1 MKKFLLLSFSVLLVI
16 ASWGQNDNSF
26 NKAAAFQL
34 VKEHKEIIGLSDNDL
49 INVTVSSSYRVSGT
63 GMTMV
68 YLQQTYKGVPVLNK
82 MKVLAFKGE
91 KLVSNAGV
99 LVSDMDKAASGYSV
113 IPSVSANE
121 AVRLAFAEEKLPAP
135 LTTTMISSENGR
147 IINYGKPVGVSENV
161 TAELLWYPI
170 EKDSLIILKLGWRV
184 QVGPYGKD
192 DIWHIGIDA
201 LTGTLIEKINIVIF
215 EDFSALHKKGNTE
228 TSKQP
233 GIGINN
239 NFTGAALHGKN
250 TLEVRAG
257 SPNAIAN
264 ANYNVIPYPIEA
276 PSFGPA
282 AIRSNPWTAAPG
294 NATSLGWHSNGT
306 TDYVIS
312 RGNNVWATED
322 TAGTNQ
328 NVGLPA
334 ISSTSPDP
342 LNFNFTPNYNVEPSK
357 NPTMQQFAI
366 TNLFYWNNIVH
377 DISYQYGFDEV
388 SGNFQNNNQSR
399 GGVGNDQ
406 VMALAQSGASGHI
419 GNNANFTVG
428 ADGGTARMRMYL
440 FNPASPA
447 TVVVNSPASI
457 VGNYVATE
465 SAFSLNNKL
474 ENLGPRTGQ
483 VVYYNDDV
491 AGTTHDA
498 CVLPANTLTGKIAM
512 INRGNCPFVQKVL
525 AAQNA
530 GAIGVIMVNN
540 VAGYAIMGG
549 DDNTITIPAV
559 LISQADGAIL
569 AAQLANNVNV
579 TLRYNPPLDG
589 DLDNGVVVHE
599 YTHGISNRLTGGP
612 ATVSCLSNAE
622 KGSEGWSDYF
632 ALMLTTNW
640 ATTAISA
647 GNIPRTVATYANA
660 ESPSGGGF
668 RNYPYTT
675 SIVTNPLT
683 YAHLGITGSPWLF
696 GDGAAVHNI
705 GEVWCN
711 ALWEMT
717 WGIIQQANSISPNL
731 YSFSL
736 SNNGGNSIALK
747 LVMEGMRLQPCSP
760 GYLDARNAILTADLN
775 LYGGRHLCAIWTAFA
790 KRGMGYSAVQ
800 GSSNSLT
807 DQTAAFDLPPA
818 ASIITQPSD
827 ITINPATNAT
837 FTVAAT
843 PPINGAALLYT
854 WQVST
859 NGGSTWNDIVP
870 AVTTPTLT
878 LTAVTIPMSGNKYR
892 CIIKQGCNSTTSLVA
907 TLTVAAPSGFTF
919 TTPAPVTA
927 VCPAPAT
934 MDIVLGTNIIGGFAN
949 PITISSSTPPAG
961 TTVSFIPG
969 NSVTPGNNVTVRL
982 TGTNTLVA
990 GTYILTITGTA
1001 TGATTQ
1007 TRDITYTITAGAGPV
1022 ITVQPT
1028 NQIVCAGANTS
1039 FSITS
1044 ASATSFQWQISTDG
1058 GATYSN
1064 ITNAGVYAGATT
1076 ASLNITGATI
1086 ALNNNRYRCIAT
1098 TLCGSTTSTAGILTV
1113 NTAPV
1118 ITAQPNS
1125 ASACAGANQTFTVAT
1140 TGNTLT
1146 YQWFISTDGGGTF
1159 NILPNGGVYSGATSA
1174 SLTITGITVGLNN
1187 NQYRCVVTGV
1197 CPVSPLTSNAAIL
1210 TVPSSLSITG
1220 QPADITICAG
1230 NNTSFTVTGTGISTY
1245 QWQLSTDGGA
1255 TFNNVTNTGVYSG
1268 ATTTMLSITGTTAG
1282 LNNNRYRCNVSSV
1295 ACGSLIS
1302 NTVTLT
1308 VNLAPAIT
1316 SQPSSAAVCTGS
1328 NQTFT
1333 VGTTG
1338 TSLTYQWFISNDG
1351 GGTFNIL
1358 PNGGIY
1364 SGATTASLTISGVTI
1379 SINNNQYRCVV
1390 SGICPVSPITSNA
1403 ATISVA
1409 TSLNI
1414 TGQPAAVIICAGN
1427 NTSFTV
1433 TAVGAGTFQWQVS
1446 TDGGATYTDITN
1458 GSVYSGATTATLN
1471 LTGAPATLNGNRYRC
1486 NLSSSCGSGTS
1497 TAALLTVNTLPAITT
1512 QPSNATLCA
1521 GLNNTF
1527 SVSAT
1532 GTGIIYQWQISANG
1546 CAGPWTDIPT
1556 ATSSTLILTGINA
1569 VQNNTGYRCVIM
1581 GTCTPSVTSNCALL
1595 TVVVPV
1601 SVTIQPAS
1609 QAICEGSNTS
1619 FTVAGSGA
1627 GVFYQWQVSTDG
1639 GVTYTNVSNAGVY
1652 AGATTATLTI
1662 TGAAFSLNNNRYRC
1676 QLSNATCSTPIVS
1689 SAAILTVNTLPTIS
1703 AQPQNATICTGGNNT
1718 FSVTAAGSG
1727 IAYQWQVSITGG
1739 CAGSWVNI
1747 SNGGVYNGATTA
1759 ALTITAAPVTM
1770 NGYAYRCLISGS
1782 CSPAVTSNCAL
1793 LSVGSAVTITTQP
1806 TDQTICS
1813 GSSPSFTVA
1822 GSGTGILYQWQL
1834 STDGGTTWTNIAGA
1848 TATNYTLTGATVTAN
1863 NNNRFRCQL
1872 SNASCTVPATSG
1884 AAILTVRQLP
1894 FVGLTAVTLT
1904 NLLPGQTTTLTAAP
1918 SPSAGGVLTTSWF
1931 KDAGALTN
1939 TGNTYKADISKLGA
1953 YQVRIQET
1961 FTGGLTCTNQS
1972 AIVTISAAISNK
1984 VFIFPSPNDGQFTV
1998 SYYNNGGTSTTR
2010 TVTVFDSKGSKV
2022 YNAKFPIIGFYTL
2035 MSIDLR
2041 PAQRGIY
2048 YVVIGDDKGSQ
2059 LANGK
2064 VMVNW

>member
-1 MKKFLLLSFSVLLVI
+1 MKKILFLTFSFLLTI

-26 NKAAAFQL
+26 NQIAAFQL
-34 VKEHKEIIGLSDNDL
+34 VKENKDIIGLSDNDL
-49 INVTVSSSYRVSGT
+49 INLSVSSSYMVSGT

-68 YLQQTYKGVPVLNK
+68 YLQQTYKGIPVLNK

-99 LVSDMDKAASGYSV
+99 LVSDLDKASTGYTFV
-113 IPSVSANE
+113 PSVSAYD

-135 LTTTMISSENGR
+135 LTTTMISLENGR
-147 IINYGKPVGVSENV
+147 IINYGKPVGVSENI

-170 EKDSLIILKLGWRV
+170 EKDSLVLLKLGWRI

-201 LTGTLIEKINIVIF
+201 LDGKLIEKINIVIF
-215 EDFSALHKKGNTE
+215 EDFTAHHKKEYTKTN
-228 TSKQP
+228 KQP
-233 GIGINN
+233 VIGINN
-239 NFTGAALHGKN
+239 NFTEVGLHRSN
-250 TLEVRAG
+250 TLEVKTG

-276 PSFGPA
+276 PTFGAA

-306 TDYVIS
+306 TDYIIS
-312 RGNNVWATED
+312 RGNNVYATED
-322 TAGTNQ
+322 TLATNQ
-328 NVGLPA
+328 NTGLPA
-334 ISSTSPDP
+334 TSSTGPDP
-342 LNFNFTPNYNVEPSK
+342 LNFNFTPNYTVEPSK

-377 DISYQYGFDEV
+377 DIAYQYGFDEV
-388 SGNFQNNNQSR
+388 SGNFQNNNQGR

-406 VMALAQSGASGHI
+406 VMALAQSGNSGHI

-440 FNPASPA
+440 FNAASPA
-447 TVVVNSPASI
+447 SAIVNSPASI
-457 VGNYVATE
+457 AGNYVATE
-465 SAFSLNNKL
+465 SAFSLSNKL

-483 VVYYNDDV
+483 VVYFNDD
-491 AGTTHDA
+491 AGGTTHDA

-512 INRGNCPFVQKVL
+512 INRGNCNFTQKVL
-525 AAQNA
+525 TAQNA

-540 VAGYAIMGG
+540 VPGYIIMGG
-549 DDNTITIPAV
+549 VEDNSIIIPAI

-589 DLDNGVVVHE
+589 DLDNGVVTHE

-612 ATVSCLSNAE
+612 ATVSCLQNAE
-622 KGSEGWSDYF
+622 KGGEGWSDYF

-640 ATTAISA
+640 ATTALT
-647 GNIPRTVATYANA
+647 GGTIPRTVATYANGEA
-660 ESPSGGGF
+660 TTGSGF

-675 SIVTNPLT
+675 NIVTNPLT

-696 GDGAAVHNI
+696 NDGLQVHNI

-717 WGIIQQANSISPNL
+717 WGIIAQENSINPNL

-736 SNNGGNSIALK
+736 SNTGGNSIALK

-760 GYLDARNAILTADLN
+760 GYLDARNAILTADMN
-775 LYGGRHLCAIWTAFA
+775 LYGGRHQCAIWTAFA
-790 KRGMGYSAVQ
+790 KRGMGYSAIQ

-818 ASIITQPSD
+818 ASISTQPID
-827 ITINPATNAT
+827 ITVNPATNAT

-843 PPINGAALLYT
+843 PAINGANLVYN

-859 NGGSTWNDIVP
+859 DGGSTWNDVVP
-870 AVTTPTLT
+870 AATTASLT

-892 CIIKQGCNSTTSLVA
+892 CIIKQGCNSTTSSVA

-919 TTPAPVTA
+919 TTPAPATA
-927 VCPAPAT
+927 VCPAAAT

-949 PITISSSTPPAG
+949 PITVSSSTPPAG
-961 TTVSFIPG
+961 TSVSFIPG
-969 NSVTPGNNVTVRL
+969 NSVSPGNNVTVRL

-990 GTYILTITGTA
+990 GTYTLTITGTA
-1001 TGATTQ
+1001 TGAATQ
-1007 TRDITYTITAGAGPV
+1007 TRDITYTIAAGAGPT
-1022 ITVQPT
+1022 ITLQPT
-1028 NQIVCAGANTS
+1028 NQIVCNGDNTS

-1044 ASATSFQWQISTDG
+1044 ATATSFQWQISTDG
-1058 GATYSN
+1058 GATYIN
-1064 ITNAGVYAGATT
+1064 VNNGGVFSGATT
-1076 ASLNITGATI
+1076 ATLNITGATT
-1086 ALNNNRYRCIAT
+1086 AFNNTRYRCIAT
-1098 TLCGSTTSTAGILTV
+1098 TLCGSTTSTAGILTI

-1118 ITAQPNS
+1118 ITMQPIS
-1125 ASACAGANQTFTVAT
+1125 AAACGGTNQTFTVVT
-1140 TGNTLT
+1140 TGSTLT
-1146 YQWFISTDGGGTF
+1146 YQWYISTDGGGTF
-1159 NILPNGGVYSGATSA
+1159 NLLPNGGVYSGATSA

-1197 CPVSPLTSNAAIL
+1197 CPVSPLTSNAATL
-1210 TVPSSLSITG
+1210 TVPSSLTITG
-1220 QPADITICAG
+1220 QPTDITICAG

-1255 TFNNVTNTGVYSG
+1255 TFNNVTNAGVYSG
-1268 ATTTMLSITGTTAG
+1268 TTTTTLSITGATAG
-1282 LNNNRYRCNVSSV
+1282 LNNSRYRCNVSSA
-1295 ACGSLIS
+1295 ACGSLTS
-1302 NTVTLT
+1302 NVVTLT
-1308 VNLAPAIT
+1308 VNSSPAIT
-1316 SQPSSAAVCTGS
+1316 SQPTNASVCTGS
-1328 NQTFT
+1328 NHTFT
-1333 VGTTG
+1333 AGTTG
-1338 TSLTYQWFISNDG
+1338 TSLTYQWFISIDG
-1351 GGTFNIL
+1351 GGTFNL
-1358 PNGGIY
+1358 LSNGGVY
-1364 SGATTASLTISGVTI
+1364 SGSTTASLTITGVTI
-1379 SINNNQYRCVV
+1379 GINNNQYHCVV
-1390 SGICPVSPITSNA
+1390 TGNCPVSPITSNA
-1403 ATISVA
+1403 AAITVA
-1409 TSLNI
+1409 SSLNI

-1446 TDGGATYTDITN
+1446 IDGGATYTNLTN
-1458 GSVYSGATTATLN
+1458 GGVYSGATTATLS
-1471 LTGAPATLNGNRYRC
+1471 LTGTPATLNGNRYRC

-1497 TAALLTVNTLPAITT
+1497 TGALLTVNALPAITT
-1512 QPSNATLCA
+1512 QPSNAILCA
-1521 GLNNTF
+1521 GSNNTF

-1532 GTGIIYQWQISANG
+1532 GTAITYQWQISANG
-1546 CAGPWTDIPT
+1546 CTGPWTDIPT
-1556 ATSSTLILTGINA
+1556 ATLSSLILTGINA
-1569 VQNNTGYRCVIM
+1569 VQNNTGYRCVIT
-1581 GTCTPSVTSNCALL
+1581 GTCTPIITSSCALL

-1601 SVTIQPAS
+1601 SVTTQPAS
-1609 QAICEGSNTS
+1609 QTICEGSNTS

-1627 GVFYQWQVSTDG
+1627 GVIYQWQVSTNG
-1639 GVTYTNVSNAGVY
+1639 GVTYSNVSNTGVY
-1652 AGATTATLTI
+1652 TGATTATLTI
-1662 TGAAFSLNNNRYRC
+1662 TGATFSLNNNRYRC
-1676 QLSNATCSTPIVS
+1676 QLSNATCTSPAVS
-1689 SAAILTVNTLPTIS
+1689 GAAILTVNTLPTIS
-1703 AQPQNATICTGGNNT
+1703 AHPPNATICTNGNAT

-1727 IAYQWQVSITGG
+1727 IVYQWQVSITGG
-1739 CAGSWVNI
+1739 CAGLWVNI
-1747 SNGGVYNGATTA
+1747 SNGGVYTDATTA

-1770 NGYAYRCLISGS
+1770 NGSAYRCIVSGT
-1782 CSPAVTSNCAL
+1782 CTPAATSNCAL
-1793 LSVGSAVTITTQP
+1793 LSVGSAVIITTQP
-1806 TDQTICS
+1806 TDQTVCS
-1813 GSSPSFTVA
+1813 GSSPGFTVA
-1822 GSGTGILYQWQL
+1822 GSGAGILYQWQL

-1848 TATNYTLTGATVTAN
+1848 TATTYTLTGATVAA

-1872 SNASCTVPATSG
+1872 SNSTCIVPAISG
-1884 AAILTVRQLP
+1884 VAALTVRQLP
-1894 FVGLTAVTLT
+1894 TIGLSAVPLAS
-1904 NLLPGQTTTLTAAP
+1904 LVPGQTSTLTASP
-1918 SPSAGGVLTTSWF
+1918 SLSAGGVLTTSWF
-1931 KDAGALTN
+1931 KGGITFTN
-1939 TGNTYKADISKLGA
+1939 TGNTYKVDISKLGA

-1961 FTGGLTCTNQS
+1961 FTGGLICSNQS
-1972 AIVTISAAISNK
+1972 SVVTISTGISNK
-1984 VFIFPSPNDGQFTV
+1984 VFIFPNPNDGQFTV

-2010 TVTVFDSKGSKV
+2010 TVTVFDSKGSQV
-2022 YNAKFPIIGFYTL
+2022 YNAKFPVIGFYTL
-2035 MSIDLR
+2035 HSIDLR

-2048 YVVIGDDKGSQ
+2048 YVVVGDDKGSQ

>member
-1 MKKFLLLSFSVLLVI
+1 MKKILFLTLSFLLTV

-34 VKEHKEIIGLSDNDL
+34 VKENKVLIGLSDNDL
-49 INVTVSSSYRVSGT
+49 INLSVSSSYEVAGT

-68 YLQQTYKGVPVLNK
+68 YLQQTYKGIPVLNK

-99 LVSDMDKAASGYSV
+99 LVSDLDKASSGYTV
-113 IPSVSANE
+113 VPSVSAYD

-147 IINYGKPVGVSENV
+147 IINYGKPVGVSENI

-170 EKDSLIILKLGWRV
+170 EKDSLVILKLGWRI

-201 LTGTLIEKINIVIF
+201 INGTMIEKINIVIF
-215 EDFSALHKKGNTE
+215 EDFTSHHKKEYQATN
-228 TSKQP
+228 KQP
-233 GIGINN
+233 AIGINN
-239 NFTGAALHGKN
+239 NFTGVGLHGNK
-250 TLEVRAG
+250 TMEVRTG
-257 SPNAIAN
+257 SPNAIAS
-264 ANYNVIPYPIEA
+264 ANYNVIPFPIEA
-276 PSFGPA
+276 PTFGAA

-312 RGNNVWATED
+312 RGNNVYATED
-322 TAGTNQ
+322 TLATNL
-328 NVGLPA
+328 NTGLPA
-334 ISSTSPDP
+334 TSSTAPDP
-342 LNFNFTPNYNVEPSK
+342 LNFNFTPNYNLEPSK

-377 DISYQYGFDEV
+377 DITYQFGFDEV
-388 SGNFQNNNQSR
+388 SGNFQNNNQGR
-399 GGVGNDQ
+399 GGAGNDQ

-447 TVVVNSPASI
+447 SVVVNSPASI
-457 VGNYVATE
+457 AGNYVATE
-465 SAFSLNNKL
+465 SIFSINNKL

-483 VVYYNDDV
+483 LIYYNDD
-491 AGTTHDA
+491 AGGTTHDA
-498 CVLPANTLTGKIAM
+498 CMLPANTLTGKIVM
-512 INRGNCPFVQKVL
+512 INRGNCPFAQKVL
-525 AAQNA
+525 TAQNA

-540 VAGYAIMGG
+540 APGYITMAG
-549 DDNTITIPAV
+549 DDNTITIPAI

-569 AAQLANNVNV
+569 AAQLANNINV

-589 DLDNGVVVHE
+589 DLDNGVVTHE

-612 ATVSCLSNAE
+612 ATVSCLSNIE
-622 KGSEGWSDYF
+622 KGGEGWSDYF

-640 ATTAISA
+640 ATTALTGA
-647 GNIPRTVATYANA
+647 TIPRTVGTYVNA
-660 ESPSGGGF
+660 EAPNGF
-668 RNYPYTT
+668 GIRNYPYSTN
-675 SIVTNPLT
+675 IVTNPLT
-683 YAHLGITGSPWLF
+683 YAHLGITGAPWLF
-696 GDGAAVHNI
+696 GDGIEVHNI

-711 ALWEMT
+711 TLWEMT
-717 WGIIQQANSISPNL
+717 WGIIAQENSINTNL
-731 YSFSL
+731 YNFSL
-736 SNNGGNSIALK
+736 ANNGGNSISLK

-760 GYLDARNAILTADLN
+760 GFLDARNAILTADMN
-775 LYGGRHLCAIWTAFA
+775 LYAGRHQCAIWTAFA
-790 KRGMGYSAVQ
+790 KRGMGYSAIQ

-807 DQTAAFDLPPA
+807 DQIAAFDLPPA
-818 ASIITQPSD
+818 ASITTQPLD
-827 ITINPATNAT
+827 ITVNPATNAT

-843 PPINGAALLYT
+843 PPINGANLLYT

-859 NGGSTWNDIVP
+859 NGGSTWNDVVP
-870 AVTTPTLT
+870 AATTPSLT

-892 CIIKQGCNSTTSLVA
+892 CIIKQGCNSTTSLVV
-907 TLTVAAPSGFTF
+907 TLTVASPSGFTF
-919 TTPAPVTA
+919 TTPAPATA

-934 MDIVLGTNIIGGFAN
+934 MDIILGTNVIGGFAN
-949 PITISSSTPPAG
+949 PITVSSSTPPAG
-961 TTVSFIPG
+961 TTVSFVPG

-990 GTYILTITGTA
+990 GSYTLTITGTA

-1007 TRDITYTITAGAGPV
+1007 TRDITYTISAGAGPV

-1028 NQIVCAGANTS
+1028 NQIACAGTNTS

-1064 ITNAGVYAGATT
+1064 ITNAGVYSGATSAT
-1076 ASLNITGATI
+1076 LNITGATI

-1098 TLCGSTTSTAGILTV
+1098 TLCGSTTSAAGVLTV
-1113 NTAPV
+1113 NTAPA
-1118 ITAQPNS
+1118 ITGQPIS
-1125 ASACAGANQTFTVAT
+1125 TAACAGANQTFTVAA
-1140 TGNTLT
+1140 TGSTLSF
-1146 YQWFISTDGGGTF
+1146 QWFISTDGGSTF
-1159 NILPNGGVYSGATSA
+1159 SLLPNGGVYSGATTA

-1197 CPVSPLTSNAAIL
+1197 CPVSPLTSTAATL
-1210 TVPSSLSITG
+1210 SVPSSISITG

-1255 TFNNVTNTGVYSG
+1255 TFNNVTNAGVYSG
-1268 ATTTMLSITGTTAG
+1268 ATTTTLSITGTTAG

-1295 ACGSLIS
+1295 ACGSLTS

-1308 VNLAPAIT
+1308 VNSAPAIT
-1316 SQPSSAAVCTGS
+1316 GQPTSAAVCTGS

-1338 TSLTYQWFISNDG
+1338 TSLTYQWFISTDG

-1364 SGATTASLTISGVTI
+1364 SGATTASLTLSGVTS

-1409 TSLNI
+1409 TSLSI
-1414 TGQPAAVIICAGN
+1414 TGQPAVVTICAGN

-1446 TDGGATYTDITN
+1446 ADGGATFTDITN
-1458 GSVYSGATTATLN
+1458 GAVYSGATTATLS
-1471 LTGAPATLNGNRYRC
+1471 LTGTPATLNGNRYRC
-1486 NLSSSCGSGTS
+1486 KLSSSCGNGTS
-1497 TAALLTVNTLPAITT
+1497 TAASLTVNTLPAITA

-1521 GLNNTF
+1521 GSNNTF
-1527 SVSAT
+1527 SVTAT
-1532 GTGIIYQWQISANG
+1532 GTGITYQWQLSANG
-1546 CAGPWTDIPT
+1546 CTGPWTDIPT
-1556 ATSSTLILTGINA
+1556 ATSSSLVLTGINT
-1569 VQNNTGYRCVIM
+1569 VQNNTGYRCVIT
-1581 GTCTPSVTSNCALL
+1581 GTCTPSATSSCALL

-1601 SVTIQPAS
+1601 SITSQPAS
-1609 QAICEGSNTS
+1609 QTICEGSNTS

-1627 GVFYQWQVSTDG
+1627 GVIYQWQVSTDG
-1639 GVTYTNVSNAGVY
+1639 GGTYSNVSNTGVY
-1652 AGATTATLTI
+1652 TGATTATLTI

-1676 QLSNATCSTPIVS
+1676 QLSNATCTTPAVS
-1689 SAAILTVNTLPTIS
+1689 GAAILTVNTLPAIS
-1703 AQPQNATICTGGNNT
+1703 AQPQSATICTNGNNT
-1718 FSVTAAGSG
+1718 FSVTASGSG
-1727 IAYQWQVSITGG
+1727 IVYQWQVSITGG
-1739 CAGSWVNI
+1739 CAGTWVNI
-1747 SNGGVYNGATTA
+1747 SNGGVYTGATSAT
-1759 ALTITAAPVTM
+1759 LTITAAPVSM
-1770 NGYAYRCLISGS
+1770 NGYAYRCIISGT
-1782 CSPAVTSNCAL
+1782 CTPVATSNCAL
-1793 LSVGSAVTITTQP
+1793 LTVGSAVTITTQP

-1813 GSSPSFTVA
+1813 GSNPSFTVA
-1822 GSGTGILYQWQL
+1822 GNGTGILYQWQL

-1848 TATNYTLTGATVTAN
+1848 TSNTYTLTGATVTAN
-1863 NNNRFRCQL
+1863 NNRFRCQL
-1872 SNASCTVPATSG
+1872 SNATCTVPATSG
-1884 AAILTVRQLP
+1884 VALLNVRQLP
-1894 FVGLTAVTLT
+1894 TVGLTAVTLT
-1904 NLLPGQTTTLTAAP
+1904 TLLPGQTTTLTATP
-1918 SPSAGGVLTTSWF
+1918 SVSTGGTLTTSWI

-1939 TGNTYKADISKLGA
+1939 GGNTYKADISRLGA
-1953 YQVRIQET
+1953 YQMRIQET
-1961 FTGGLTCTNQS
+1961 FAGGLTCTNQS

-1984 VFIFPSPNDGQFTV
+1984 VFIFPSPNDGQFSV
-1998 SYYNNGGTSTTR
+1998 SYYNTGGTSTTR
-2010 TVTVFDSKGSKV
+2010 TVTVYDSKGSKV
-2022 YNAKFPIIGFYTL
+2022 YHAKFPVIGFYSL
-2035 MSIDLR
+2035 MSIDIR

-2048 YVVIGDDKGSQ
+2048 YVIVGDDKGSQ

>member
-1 MKKFLLLSFSVLLVI
+1 MKKILFFAFSFLLTI

-34 VKEHKEIIGLSDNDL
+34 VKENKDIIGLSGNDL
-49 INVTVSSSYRVSGT
+49 NNLSVSSSYMVSGT
-63 GMTMV
+63 GMIMV
-68 YLQQTYKGVPVLNK
+68 YLQQTYKGIPVLNK

-135 LTTTMISSENGR
+135 LTTTMSSLENGR
-147 IINYGKPVGVSENV
+147 IINYGKPVGVSENI
-161 TAELLWYPI
+161 TAELLWYPV
-170 EKDSLIILKLGWRV
+170 EKDSLVLLKLGWRV

-201 LTGTLIEKINIVIF
+201 LNGKLIEKINIVIF
-215 EDFSALHKKGNTE
+215 EDFSAHHKKENTE
-228 TSKQP
+228 ANKYSA
-233 GIGINN
+233 IGINN
-239 NFTGAALHGKN
+239 NFTSEGLHGSK
-250 TLEVRAG
+250 TLAVKTG
-257 SPNAIAN
+257 SPNAIAS

-276 PSFGPA
+276 PTFGAA

-322 TAGTNQ
+322 TLGTNQ
-328 NVGLPA
+328 NTGLPA
-334 ISSTSPDP
+334 TSSTGPDP

-377 DISYQYGFDEV
+377 DISYLYGFDEV
-388 SGNFQNNNQSR
+388 SGNFQNNNQGR
-399 GGVGNDQ
+399 GGAGNDQ
-406 VMALAQSGASGHI
+406 VMALAQSGAAGHI
-419 GNNANFTVG
+419 GNNANFSVG
-428 ADGGTARMRMYL
+428 PDGGTARMRMYL

-457 VGNYVATE
+457 AGNYVATE

-483 VVYYNDDV
+483 VVYFNDD
-491 AGTTHDA
+491 AGGTTHEA
-498 CVLPANTLTGKIAM
+498 CILPNNNITGKIVM
-512 INRGNCPFVQKVL
+512 INRGTCPFAQKVL
-525 AAQNA
+525 TAQNA

-540 VAGYAIMGG
+540 APGYITMSG

-569 AAQLANNVNV
+569 AAQLSNNVNV
-579 TLRYNPPLDG
+579 TLRYNPPIDG

-599 YTHGISNRLTGGP
+599 YAHGISNRLTGGP
-612 ATVSCLSNAE
+612 ATVSCLQNAE
-622 KGSEGWSDYF
+622 RGGEGWSDYF

-640 ATTAISA
+640 ATTAITA
-647 GNIPRTVATYANA
+647 GSNPRTVATYANA
-660 ESPSGGGF
+660 EAPSGGGF

-675 SIVTNPLT
+675 NLVTNPLT
-683 YAHLGITGSPWLF
+683 YAHLGTTGSPWLF
-696 GDGAAVHNI
+696 GDGIEVHNI
-705 GEVWCN
+705 GEILCN

-717 WGIIQQANSISPNL
+717 WGIIAQENSINPTL
-731 YSFSL
+731 YNFSL
-736 SNNGGNSIALK
+736 ANNGGNSIGLK

-760 GYLDARNAILTADLN
+760 GYLDARNAILTADMN
-775 LYGGRHLCAIWTAFA
+775 LYGGRHQCAIWTAFA
-790 KRGMGYSAVQ
+790 KRGMGYSALQ
-800 GSSNSLT
+800 GSSNSVT

-818 ASIITQPSD
+818 ASITTQPID
-827 ITINPATNAT
+827 ITVNPATNAT
-837 FTVAAT
+837 FTVVAT
-843 PPINGAALLYT
+843 PPLNGAILVYT

-859 NGGSTWNDIVP
+859 DGGTTWNDVVP
-870 AVTTPTLT
+870 AATTASLT
-878 LTAVTIPMSGNKYR
+878 LAAVTIPMSGNKYR

-919 TTPAPVTA
+919 TTPAPATA

-934 MDIVLGTNIIGGFAN
+934 MDIILGTNIIGGFAN
-949 PITISSSTPPAG
+949 PITVSSNTPPAG
-961 TTVSFIPG
+961 TSVSFIPG

-990 GTYILTITGTA
+990 GTYTLTITGTA
-1001 TGATTQ
+1001 TGAATQ
-1007 TRDITYTITAGAGPV
+1007 TRDITYTIAAGAGPV

-1064 ITNAGVYAGATT
+1064 ISNAGVYSGATT
-1076 ASLNITGATI
+1076 ATLNITAATV
-1086 ALNNNRYRCIAT
+1086 ALNGHRYRCIAT
-1098 TLCGSTTSTAGILTV
+1098 TICGSTTSAAGMLTV
-1113 NTAPV
+1113 NTAPA
-1118 ITAQPNS
+1118 ITGQPIS

-1140 TGNTLT
+1140 TGSTLT
-1146 YQWFISTDGGGTF
+1146 YQWYISTDGGGTF
-1159 NILPNGGVYSGATSA
+1159 NLLSNGGVYSGAITA

-1197 CPVSPLTSNAAIL
+1197 CPVSPLTSNATTL

-1220 QPADITICAG
+1220 QPTDITICAG

-1255 TFNNVTNTGVYSG
+1255 TFNNVTNAGVYSG
-1268 ATTTMLSITGTTAG
+1268 ATTTTLSITGTTAG

-1295 ACGSLIS
+1295 ACGSLTS
-1302 NTVTLT
+1302 NAVTLT
-1308 VNLAPAIT
+1308 VNSAPAII
-1316 SQPSSAAVCTGS
+1316 SQPTSAAVCTGS

-1338 TSLTYQWFISNDG
+1338 TSLTYQWFISTDG
-1351 GGTFNIL
+1351 GGTFNL
-1358 PNGGIY
+1358 LSNGGVY
-1364 SGATTASLTISGVTI
+1364 SGATSASLTITGVTI
-1379 SINNNQYRCVV
+1379 GINNNQYRCVV

-1403 ATISVA
+1403 AAITVA

-1458 GSVYSGATTATLN
+1458 GGVYTGSTAATLS
-1471 LTGAPATLNGNRYRC
+1471 LTGTPATLNGNRYRC

-1497 TAALLTVNTLPAITT
+1497 TGALLTVNTLPVITT

-1521 GLNNTF
+1521 GSNNTF

-1532 GTGIIYQWQISANG
+1532 GTGISYQWQISANG

-1556 ATSSTLILTGINA
+1556 ATLSSLILTGINA
-1569 VQNNTGYRCVIM
+1569 VQNNTGYRCVIT
-1581 GTCTPSVTSNCALL
+1581 GTCTPPVTSNCALL

-1601 SVTIQPAS
+1601 SITTQPVS
-1609 QAICEGSNTS
+1609 QTICEGSNSS

-1627 GVFYQWQVSTDG
+1627 GVIYQWQVSTDG
-1639 GVTYTNVSNAGVY
+1639 GATYTNVSNAGIY
-1652 AGATTATLTI
+1652 SGATTATLTI
-1662 TGAAFSLNNNRYRC
+1662 TGTTFSLNNNRYRC
-1676 QLSNATCSTPIVS
+1676 QLSNATCTTPAIS
-1689 SAAILTVNTLPTIS
+1689 GAALLTVNTLPAIS
-1703 AQPQNATICTGGNNT
+1703 AQPQNATICTNGNNT
-1718 FSVTAAGSG
+1718 FSVTASGSG
-1727 IAYQWQVSITGG
+1727 IVYQWQVSITGS
-1739 CAGSWVNI
+1739 CAGTWTNI
-1747 SNGGVYNGATTA
+1747 SNGGVYTGATTG

-1770 NGYAYRCLISGS
+1770 NGYAYRCVVSGT
-1782 CSPAVTSNCAL
+1782 CTPAATSNCAL
-1793 LSVGSAVTITTQP
+1793 LTVGSAVTITTQP

-1813 GSSPSFTVA
+1813 GSNPSFTVA
-1822 GSGTGILYQWQL
+1822 GNGAGILYQWQL
-1834 STDGGTTWTNIAGA
+1834 STDGGTTWANIAGA
-1848 TATNYTLTGATVTAN
+1848 TAATYTLSGATVAA

-1872 SNASCTVPATSG
+1872 SNATCTVPATSG
-1884 AAILTVRQLP
+1884 VALLMVRQLP
-1894 FVGLTAVTLT
+1894 TVGLTAVALT
-1904 NLLPGQTTTLTAAP
+1904 TLLPGQTTTLTATP
-1918 SPSAGGVLTTSWF
+1918 SASAGGILTTSWI
-1931 KDAGALTN
+1931 KDAAALTN

-1953 YQVRIQET
+1953 YQVRIQEI

-1972 AIVTISAAISNK
+1972 AIVTISAALSNK
-1984 VFIFPSPNDGQFTV
+1984 VFIFPSPNDGQFSV
-1998 SYYNNGGTSTTR
+1998 SYYNVGGASTTR

-2022 YNAKFPIIGFYTL
+2022 YNAKFPVIGFYTL
-2035 MSIDLR
+2035 LSIDLR

-2048 YVVIGDDKGSQ
+2048 YVVVGDDKGSQ